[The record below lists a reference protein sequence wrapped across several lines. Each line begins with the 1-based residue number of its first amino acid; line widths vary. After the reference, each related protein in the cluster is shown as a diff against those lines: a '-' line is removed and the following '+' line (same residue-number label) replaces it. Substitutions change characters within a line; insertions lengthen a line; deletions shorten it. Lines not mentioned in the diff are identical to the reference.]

1 MTLHPYQGLTIP
13 PKLAIGDGVLGFWKA
28 LAKKWP
34 QTAQQRCWVHKTA
47 NVLNKVPKS
56 VQPKVKAALHEI
68 WMAETRESAYKALR
82 SLCAGRRHL
91 NRLSPDHTLTSLI
104 QGLGV
109 VRFPGLK
116 RDFRSIGLQKAAEWR
131 FAMVIGH
138 TGAWPI
144 TVGPDD
150 DLGRPCQRRKT
161 ASASAGWAAK
171 WRIMLAMDCRG

>member
-1 MTLHPYQGLTIP
+1 MNESNVVELKAP
-13 PKLAIGDGVLGFWKA
+13 AEDALG
-28 LAKKWP
+28 
-34 QTAQQRCWVHKTA
+34 
-47 NVLNKVPKS
+47 
-56 VQPKVKAALHEI
+56 
-68 WMAETRESAYKALR
+68 
-82 SLCAGRRHL
+82 AGRRHL

-109 VRFPGLK
+109 VRFLGLK
-116 RDFRSIGLQKAAEWR
+116 RDIRSIGLQKAAEWQ

-161 ASASAGWAAK
+161 ASACAGWAAK

>member
-68 WMAETRESAYKALR
+68 RMAETRESAYKAFDR
-82 SLCAGRRHL
+82 CVQ
-91 NRLSPDHTLTSLI
+91 D
-104 QGLGV
+104 
-109 VRFPGLK
+109 
-116 RDFRSIGLQKAAEWR
+116 D
-131 FAMVIGH
+131 VI
-138 TGAWPI
+138 
-144 TVGPDD
+144 
-150 DLGRPCQRRKT
+150 
-161 ASASAGWAAK
+161 
-171 WRIMLAMDCRG
+171 